1 MYKLTK
7 GAIPLVGVGGV
18 SSGKDAYLKIQ
29 SGASLVQVLTHLAA
43 SVLIIL
49 ALLCTRI
56 RRTHVGAA
64 NQAGTGRTA
73 ACGRVQIGQR
83 GGGRSSQGPQ
93 QVRVLDA
100 RVICQELAR

>member
-29 SGASLVQVLTHLAA
+29 SGASLVQVLSAPRCQW
-43 SVLIIL
+43 SLIFV
-49 ALLCTRI
+49 ALLCTRV

-64 NQAGTGRTA
+64 DQAGAGRA
-73 ACGRVQIGQR
+73 APCGRLQIG
-83 GGGRSSQGPQ
+83 
-93 QVRVLDA
+93 
-100 RVICQELAR
+100 